1 TRAFCP
7 LILETESRRIQR
19 GKGNRGSIPTSDET
33 RVRLDLIH
41 CQRHNQQRTAAFAI
55 LSLFVNPKD
64 FMYEFAVTPAVTQI
78 RRRGVEIAEVA
89 AGSLGAELELES
101 GDRVM
106 SVNGRAVCDYLDF
119 RFQTAGET
127 EMVVDVL
134 KPSGEHWEL
143 NIERDEAEDFGLSF
157 EQIVPRQCANECLFC
172 FCKGNPETARPSLF
186 VRDEDVRLSFLYGN
200 YTTLTSITDE
210 EMRRVVEQRL
220 TPQYVSVH
228 ATDLEV
234 RAYLLGIDKQRA
246 DISGKMRQMLDA
258 GIEIHAQVVLCP
270 TINDGEILRKTIA
283 DLAELHP
290 RVSSVAIV
298 PLGLTRYLNDAR
310 LTPVTPEFCR
320 QAIREVTGI
329 QRDLRAKLGTTFAFL
344 GDEIYLRAGRAVPS
358 RKHYGDYPQ
367 IEDGIGMVRS
377 FENEFSALR
386 RRLERRARAAGGS
399 LGRSPSELFGT
410 ILTGTLFAPVLRRQV
425 ERLNVRLGTR
435 LHVAAVE
442 NDYFGGD
449 VSVAGLLTGGDFA
462 AARERVRGDFVIM
475 PRVAL
480 KSDEAI
486 MLDGMR
492 LEDLQS
498 QFEVPLYAF
507 DFAGFAEMLE
517 NITRERVPARQPQ
530 TQQPAVRVSG

>member
-1 TRAFCP
+1 
-7 LILETESRRIQR
+7 
-19 GKGNRGSIPTSDET
+19 
-33 RVRLDLIH
+33 
-41 CQRHNQQRTAAFAI
+41 
-55 LSLFVNPKD
+55 
-64 FMYEFAVTPAVTQI
+64 MYEFAVTPAVNQI
-78 RRRGVEIAEVA
+78 RRRGVTITDVT
-89 AGSLGAELELES
+89 AGSIGAELELEP

-106 SVNGRAVCDYLDF
+106 SVNGRVVRDYLDF

-127 EMVVDVL
+127 EMVVDVR

-228 ATDLEV
+228 ATDLAV
-234 RAYLLGIDKQRA
+234 RAYLLGIDKERA
-246 DISGKMRQMLDA
+246 DISGKLRQMLDA

-270 TINDGEILRKTIA
+270 TINDGEVLRKTIA
-283 DLAELHP
+283 DLADLHP

-298 PLGLTRYLNDAR
+298 PLGLTRYLNDPR

-320 QAIREVTGI
+320 RTICEVTEI
-329 QRDLRAKLGTTFAFL
+329 QHELRARLGTTFAFL
-344 GDEIYLRAGRAVPS
+344 GDEIYLRAGGAVPS

-377 FENEFSALR
+377 FENEFSALQ
-386 RRLERRARAAGGS
+386 RRLTRTAGALARPRSPRPGSPAGV
-399 LGRSPSELFGT
+399 GRSGRSQSKLHGT
-410 ILTGTLFAPVLRRQV
+410 ILTGTLFAPVLRRQI
-425 ERLNVRLGTR
+425 ERVNVRLGTR

-449 VSVAGLLTGGDFA
+449 VSVAGLLTGGDFL
-462 AARERVRGDFVIM
+462 AARERVRGDFAII
-475 PRVAL
+475 PKVAL
-480 KSDEAI
+480 KSDEPI
-486 MLDGMR
+486 MLDGMSF
-492 LEDLQS
+492 EELQG
-498 QFEVPLYAF
+498 QFSVPIYALDF
-507 DFAGFAEMLE
+507 PAFAGMVKNGFTPKAQ
-517 NITRERVPARQPQ
+517 ARISE
-530 TQQPAVRVSG
+530 AA

>member
-1 TRAFCP
+1 
-7 LILETESRRIQR
+7 
-19 GKGNRGSIPTSDET
+19 
-33 RVRLDLIH
+33 
-41 CQRHNQQRTAAFAI
+41 
-55 LSLFVNPKD
+55 
-64 FMYEFAVTPAVTQI
+64 MYEFAVTPAVTQI
-78 RRRGVEIAEVA
+78 RRRGVEISDVSI
-89 AGSLGAELELES
+89 GSLGAELELEP

-106 SVNGRAVCDYLDF
+106 SVNGRAVRDYLDF

-127 EMVVDVL
+127 EMVVDVR

-200 YTTLTSITDE
+200 YTTLTSITED

-228 ATDLEV
+228 ATDLDV
-234 RAYLLGIDKQRA
+234 RAYLLGIDKERA

-270 TINDGEILRKTIA
+270 TINDGEILRRTIG

-298 PLGLTRYLNDAR
+298 PLGLTRYLNDPR

-320 QAIREVTGI
+320 RTIREVTRI
-329 QRDLRAKLGTTFAFL
+329 QRDLRARLGTTFAFL
-344 GDEIYLRAGRAVPS
+344 GDEIYLRAGHAVPGG
-358 RKHYGDYPQ
+358 RHYGDYPQ

-377 FENEFSALR
+377 FENEFNALMH
-386 RRLERRARAAGGS
+386 RLARTAGAQS
-399 LGRSPSELFGT
+399 TLHGT
-410 ILTGTLFAPVLRRQV
+410 IMTGTLFAQTLGRLV
-425 ERLNVRLGTR
+425 ERLNEKFGTR
-435 LHVAAVE
+435 LHVVAVE

-462 AARERVRGDFVIM
+462 AARNRVVGDFAII

-480 KSDEAI
+480 KSDEPI
-486 MLDGMR
+486 MLDGVR
-492 LEDLQS
+492 FEELQK
-498 QFEVPLYAF
+498 QFEVPLHAV
-507 DFAGFAEMLE
+507 DFAGLADMLE
-517 NITRERVPARQPQ
+517 RTHPC
-530 TQQPAVRVSG
+530 VRTAGVLACA